1 LFLNNKKT
9 KKKMIKNNTDLKD
22 YKDPSLNIVATLL
35 LTKKILKSEGK
46 IFSNVIVNI
55 FYRS

>member
-1 LFLNNKKT
+1 
-9 KKKMIKNNTDLKD
+9 MIKNNTDLKD

-35 LTKKILKSEGK
+35 LTKKIIKSEGK